1 VAAITIA
8 GTALEVADGGEGE
21 PILIGEETRAYAGNL
36 RGSVLAAKRQFQITT
51 APTLEATWDT
61 LRAAVTMGTQVACS
75 GTVLSGDSST
85 FSVKVSAK
93 LESGTSP
100 ARFIITATGVEV

>member
-1 VAAITIA
+1 
-8 GTALEVADGGEGE
+8 
-21 PILIGEETRAYAGNL
+21 
-36 RGSVLAAKRQFQITT
+36 
-51 APTLEATWDT
+51 
-61 LRAAVTMGTQVACS
+61 
-75 GTVLSGDSST
+75 VLSGDSST